1 MARPRVEEPRT
12 KLISVRVT
20 EIEFAIIDKKAHYS
34 AFTMS
39 SYLRNLGMNYRIK
52 SRVDAR
58 AVDSLVLCKSD
69 LAKVGGLFKMWLV
82 ANENGKRYLGSKS
95 YSEIELII
103 EDLERKQDE
112 LIECARMLMH
122 QCNDKTTRKF

>member
-1 MARPRVEEPRT
+1 MGRPKSTDPKT
-12 KLISVRVT
+12 KHIAVWVT
-20 EIEFAIIDKKAHYS
+20 ESEYEIIQTKARFAS
-34 AFTMS
+34 FSVS

-52 SRVDAR
+52 SKVDAM

-69 LAKVGGLFKMWLV
+69 LAKIGGLFKMWLV
-82 ANENGKRYLGSKS
+82 ANDNGKKYLGSKS

-112 LIECARMLMH
+112 LIECARMLMN
-122 QCNDKTTRKF
+122 QCKEKTTRRF

>member
-1 MARPRVEEPRT
+1 MARPKSKDPRV

-20 EIEFAIIDKKAHYS
+20 EIEFAIIKRKAYYS

-69 LAKVGGLFKMWLV
+69 LAKIGGLFKIWLD
-82 ANENGKRYLGSKS
+82 ANENGKRNLGSES
-95 YSEIELII
+95 YSETEWII
-103 EDLERKQDE
+103 KDLEKKQDE
-112 LIECARMLMH
+112 LMECARMLMH
-122 QCNDKTTRKF
+122 QCKEKTTRKL